1 MRTSPTLALWAIPWI
16 PRTSGDEATCPSR
29 SLIFSGRG
37 SMSTWIIRI
46 PVRRTSKCLRLG
58 QGYRSARYVYSWNLK
73 DYILLTT
80 IRLATGSSTP
90 EDDNCQ
96 RFGIKC
102 EMVPPTW
109 TRSDSRLSAML
120 SIPRNRCPPLIDED
134 PNNSPNI
141 LITWCL
147 ESLWLVAPEHS
158 VWIYI
163 TTLESNCIT
172 SYGGRRDTRK
182 GWIHLPNPYT
192 CLRISFLLLLLG
204 PHLSPERLT
213 RSYF

>member
-1 MRTSPTLALWAIPWI
+1 
-16 PRTSGDEATCPSR
+16 
-29 SLIFSGRG
+29 
-37 SMSTWIIRI
+37 
-46 PVRRTSKCLRLG
+46 
-58 QGYRSARYVYSWNLK
+58 
-73 DYILLTT
+73 
-80 IRLATGSSTP
+80 
-90 EDDNCQ
+90 
-96 RFGIKC
+96 
-102 EMVPPTW
+102 MVPPTW

-213 RSYF
+213 RSYFWYPYSIVLLRGSHSQRVLEGPCIAATMQGTFFPLLGPQSQSCMCGVWLFLVLFSWYVRGYGGFSRFSPQLS